1 MTPSPFAD
9 IAFFEGL
16 AFPLIALGVTAVW
29 AYVLVDLFRNP
40 RLSGS
45 AKAGWLLIIVLLP
58 IVGAVIY
65 LAVRED
71 W

>member
-1 MTPSPFAD
+1 VTGLPVAV
-9 IAFFEGL
+9 AFFEGL
-16 AFPLIALGVTAVW
+16 VFPLVALGVLVVW

-45 AKAGWLLIIVLLP
+45 AKAMWILIIVLLP
-58 IVGAVIY
+58 LVGALIY
-65 LAVRED
+65 LGVRDD

>member
-1 MTPSPFAD
+1 MSPP
-9 IAFFEGL
+9 IAIAWFEEF
-16 AFPLIALGVTAVW
+16 AFPLLHLGVLVVW
-29 AYVLVDLFRNP
+29 AYTLVDLWKNP

-45 AKAGWLLIIVLLP
+45 AKAMWILIIVLLP

-65 LAVRED
+65 LAVRDD

>member
-1 MTPSPFAD
+1 MTATLL
-9 IAFFEGL
+9 AVAVFEGL
-16 AFPLIALGVTAVW
+16 LFPLVNLAVLATW

-40 RLSGS
+40 RLSGG
-45 AKAGWLLIIVLLP
+45 AKALWLVIIVLLP

-65 LAVRED
+65 LATRDD

>member
-1 MTPSPFAD
+1 MTIPLAD
-9 IAFFEGL
+9 IAWFEGL
-16 AFPLIALGVTAVW
+16 AFPLLNLAVVAVW

-40 RLSGS
+40 SLSGS
-45 AKAGWLLIIVLLP
+45 AKAMWLAIIVLLP

-65 LAVRED
+65 LVVRDD